1 MKFMT
6 PAQEACYK
14 KIEPWVSEIC
24 KDQYI
29 PPSNLPIFIVPVGSA
44 TAMIEVLPWGVNESV
59 ISAWSYVVTGAEITP
74 ELMRFLLDQNF
85 DMQFGS
91 FSLDKDG
98 DIRFQTSLIGSSC
111 DKNELQTSVTAVLE
125 AADEYDDRIIE
136 TWGGKRASDRM
147 A

>member
-1 MKFMT
+1 MKFKT
-6 PAQEACYK
+6 SAQQACYE
-14 KIEPWVSEIC
+14 KIEPWVADIC
-24 KDQYI
+24 KDQFI
-29 PPSNLPIFIVPVGSA
+29 PPNNLPIFIVPVGSA
-44 TAMIEVLPWGVNESV
+44 TAMIEVLPWGIDESV

-74 ELMRFLLDQNF
+74 ELTRFLLDQNF
-85 DMQFGS
+85 DIQFGS

-111 DKNELQTSVTAVLE
+111 DKNELETSVTAILE

-136 TWGGKRASDRM
+136 KWGGKRASDRM

>member
-1 MKFMT
+1 MKFT
-6 PAQEACYK
+6 TSAQQACYE

-24 KDQYI
+24 KEQYI
-29 PPSNLPIFIVPVGSA
+29 PPKNLPIFIVPVGSA
-44 TAMIEVLPWGVNESV
+44 TAMIEVLPWGVDESV
-59 ISAWSYVVTGAEITP
+59 ISAWSYVVTGAEITS

-125 AADEYDDRIIE
+125 AADEYDDRIIK

-147 A
+147 G